1 MIYRNTN
8 RSLNEDINEDLQSE
22 IKEMFKENQRMD
34 MIPPNFNFKCEL
46 KCMVWDDMN
55 RHKNNKHKL
64 FERVKLVQVESG
76 APKMTTAPWTQLLKP
91 RGLEQWVT

>member
-34 MIPPNFNFKCEL
+34 MIPPNFNFKCDSCEF

-55 RHKNNKHKL
+55 KHKNDKHKQ
-64 FERVKLVQVESG
+64 VQIIQ
-76 APKMTTAPWTQLLKP
+76 KCTLD
-91 RGLEQWVT
+91 